1 MRPERFNESLLEALA
16 EIVAMLNTEDAVE
29 NE

>member
-1 MRPERFNESLLEALA
+1 MRPERFNESLLEALV